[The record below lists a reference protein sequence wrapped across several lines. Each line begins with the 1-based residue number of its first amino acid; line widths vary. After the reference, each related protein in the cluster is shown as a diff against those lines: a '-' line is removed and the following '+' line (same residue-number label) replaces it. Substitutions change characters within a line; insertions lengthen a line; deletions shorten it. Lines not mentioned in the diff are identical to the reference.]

1 MIENIKRT
9 AYKGFCLF
17 NDIPDYILKT
27 RNRAVVLANLAEDN
41 QQEGKINTKGAAL
54 ILGYFQQ
61 IPTDEREDTKNKFVE
76 SMKERGFPLAI

>member
-9 AYKGFCLF
+9 AYKGFHLF

-27 RNRAVVLANLAEDN
+27 RNRAVVLANLAQDN
-41 QQEGKINTKGAAL
+41 QQEGKINAKGAAL

-61 IPTDEREDTKNKFVE
+61 IPTDEREDTKNQFVQ